1 MMPSCAFVLC
11 LPLWDTARGQRR
23 QQWRRAADES
33 SATSS
38 VLEPQA
44 VLERRLE
51 EVVQLRRA
59 RLVEADL
66 EVVLLALRA
75 RAGEGDAVEGEA
87 VAVAAA
93 VASTP
98 GFVIFADSTRD
109 SSTASIVATSG
120 TVKRADMR
128 RSVAG
133 RRGLDARVRDLGGL
147 DARLEHGEHRRDLRD
162 REARR
167 HAAVHVELRHVVG
180 RVLLA
185 RAELREARDDDGG
198 ALLDVRDAGE
208 VAVLR
213 VVHQAVHL
221 ERRARAGA
229 GEQRREAAEHR
240 RSLRGNQ

>member
-66 EVVLLALRA
+66 EVVLLALRP

-87 VAVAAA
+87 VA
-93 VASTP
+93 
-98 GFVIFADSTRD
+98 
-109 SSTASIVATSG
+109 
-120 TVKRADMR
+120 
-128 RSVAG
+128 VAG